1 MDESALFEIFRQSSL
16 QQFAQAETALLDL
29 ESSPSA
35 PAGPALEA
43 LFRAVHTV
51 KGDAGSLKLSHL
63 SQLCHGVETALC
75 ALRGEGRTLSAGAV
89 TSLLAVLDALKQ
101 AVELGQDPQ
110 GGLPPE
116 GPLDALLEDV
126 AAQAHGKPAPVVTA
140 ACAPSLQEEPQ
151 PQERGAGD
159 FTVQAEQLDQMIGHA
174 NEIMLLQ
181 TRLAALAQRD
191 GLHEY
196 AALAE
201 ELAGRNAAMGR
212 SVLAMRMM
220 PFSRVVP
227 KYRRIVRDVSVRTG
241 KSAELR
247 VSGELTELDKT
258 VVEKLNVPLV
268 HLLRNAVGH
277 GLESPERRARA
288 GKPPTGVV
296 ALDARQEG
304 GEIVIAVSDDGA
316 GIDPQAVLER
326 ARGMGLAPQDLPYT
340 PQEALE
346 LVFAPGLSTSGA
358 VDDIS
363 GRGVGLDAVRAALAA
378 LGGSVTVESEP
389 GRGACFTLR
398 LPVALTLMECL
409 RLNVAEQHY
418 FLPLECVLH
427 CQEGSGMEPGTA
439 AHLGT
444 FTLFGRKCPCLA
456 LDVYFGQRERSGS
469 LTMVAARIGGEVFGI
484 CVDGVPGLSQVMV
497 KQLDRALTAGGCF
510 LGAALNDEGGMSLIV
525 DPRHVMRLLHPAG

>member
-1 MDESALFEIFRQSSL
+1 MDESALFEIFRLSSL
-16 QQFAQAETALLDL
+16 QQLAQAETALLDL
-29 ESSPSA
+29 ESSPSS
-35 PAGPALEA
+35 PAGSALEV

-51 KGDAGSLKLSHL
+51 KGDAGSLKLTGL
-63 SQLCHGVETALC
+63 SQLCHSVENALSG
-75 ALRGEGRTLSAGAV
+75 LRGEGRTLSPGAV
-89 TSLLAVLDALKQ
+89 TSLLVVLDALKQ
-101 AVELGQDPQ
+101 AVESGQDAPMTSLR
-110 GGLPPE
+110 GGLFA
-116 GPLDALLEDV
+116 GLLEDV
-126 AAQAHGKPAPVVTA
+126 AAHARSGQPAARA
-140 ACAPSLQEEPQ
+140 ACAGPAPQEEPQ

-181 TRLAALAQRD
+181 SRLAALAQRD

-196 AALAE
+196 AALAD

-277 GLESPERRARA
+277 GLETPEQRALA

-296 ALDARQEG
+296 SLDARQEG

-316 GIDPQAVLER
+316 GIDPQAVLKR
-326 ARGMGLAPQDLPYT
+326 ARGMGLAPQGHDPT
-340 PQEALE
+340 PHEALE
-346 LVFAPGLSTSGA
+346 LVFLPGLTTSEA

-378 LGGSVTVESEP
+378 LGGSVAVESEP
-389 GRGACFTLR
+389 GRGTCFTLR

-409 RLNVAEQHY
+409 RLSVADQQY

-439 AHLGT
+439 AHLGN
-444 FTLFGRKCPCLA
+444 FSLFGRKCPCLA
-456 LDVYFGQRERSGS
+456 LDVYFGLRERSQS
-469 LTMVAARIGGEVFGI
+469 LTMVAARLGGAVFGI
-484 CVDGVPGLSQVMV
+484 CVDGVPGLAQVMV
-497 KQLDRALTAGGCF
+497 KQLDRPLTAGGCF

-525 DPRHVMRLLHPAG
+525 DPRHVLRLLHPER

>member
-1 MDESALFEIFRQSSL
+1 MHEAALFEIFRQSSL
-16 QQFAQAETALLDL
+16 QQFTQAETALLDL
-29 ESSPSA
+29 ESSPAS

-63 SQLCHGVETALC
+63 SQLCHGVETALSG
-75 ALRGEGRTLSAGAV
+75 LRGEGLSLSAGAV

-101 AVELGQDPQ
+101 AVEPGQAAQERLPQ
-110 GGLPPE
+110 EGL
-116 GPLDALLEDV
+116 LARLLEDV
-126 AAQAHGKPAPVVTA
+126 ASHARGKPEPAGQA
-140 ACAPSLQEEPQ
+140 ACTPAPQEEPL
-151 PQERGAGD
+151 PQERGTGD

-196 AALAE
+196 AALAD

-220 PFSRVVP
+220 PLARVVP

-241 KSAELR
+241 KNAELR

-258 VVEKLNVPLV
+258 VVEKLNGPLV
-268 HLLRNAVGH
+268 HLLRNAVSH
-277 GLESPERRARA
+277 GLEAPERRARA
-288 GKPPTGVV
+288 GKPPTGLV
-296 ALDARQEG
+296 ALDARLEG

-326 ARGMGLAPQDLPYT
+326 ARGMGLAPQDHPYT
-340 PQEALE
+340 EQEALE
-346 LVFAPGLSTSGA
+346 LVFLPGLSTSGA

-378 LGGSVTVESEP
+378 LGGSVAVESGA

-409 RLNVAEQHY
+409 RLKVADQDY

-444 FTLFGRKCPCLA
+444 FSLFGRKCPCLA
-456 LDVYFGQRERSGS
+456 LDVYFGQRERSMS
-469 LTMVAARIGGEVFGI
+469 LTMVAARLGGEVFGI

-497 KQLDRALTAGGCF
+497 KRLDRPLTAGGCF
-510 LGAALNDEGGMSLIV
+510 LGAALNAEGGMSLIV
-525 DPRHVMRLLHPAG
+525 DPRHVMRLLHPEG